1 MSNRQMPQ
9 AVEAEAAL
17 LGSMLLYPDA
27 IETAVEQGLTP
38 EEFYSVTNR
47 NIYQAIQSLYEEN
60 KPVLMETLKTRLS
73 DLNLSNAMEGE
84 DYLIQLVDMA
94 GSSSNAKHYVELIQD
109 KARIRRLIDTVEL
122 IKSDSFDAQYEM
134 DDVMDRAEK
143 SLLKVT
149 RSRRSTAFVSAKE
162 VVDETVELIQKM
174 SANRTP
180 VTGMKT
186 DFKQLDRVTNGF
198 QKGDLIILAARPSMG
213 KTAFALNLA
222 MNMAEQNNLPVAIF
236 SLEMDSSA
244 LIKRMLSSKSGLDG
258 NKLRS
263 GFGIT
268 SNDMNSLLEAKE
280 ELRNLP
286 LYFNDNSDAVTVGA
300 VASSC
305 RRLQS
310 EKGLGAIVIDYIQLM
325 SSGNSRGSDSRQ
337 QEVSDISRAL
347 KGIARELQV
356 PVIALSQ
363 LSRSVESRSSNKRP
377 MLSDLRESGALE
389 QDADMVLFLYRD
401 SYYEYTKEKD
411 SSQEEKYE
419 RSEDSDGI
427 EEMEVIIAKHR
438 NGATGTIKL
447 AYNRSI
453 NAFYDYDGYQS
464 EE

>member
-9 AVEAEAAL
+9 ALDAENAL
-17 LGSMLLYPDA
+17 LGSMLLFPEA
-27 IETAVEQGLTP
+27 VETAVEQDLKP
-38 EEFYSVTNR
+38 EEFFSVNNK
-47 NIYQAIQSLYEEN
+47 NIYQAILSLHEEH
-60 KPVLMETLKTRLS
+60 KPVLLETLKSRLA
-73 DLNLSNAMEGE
+73 DLN
-84 DYLIQLVDMA
+84 YLASLGSDEYLVQLVDSA

-109 KARIRRLIDTVEL
+109 KARIRSLIDTVEK
-122 IKSDSFDAQYEM
+122 IKTDSFDAQYQM
-134 DDVMDRAEK
+134 NDVMDRAEK
-143 SLLKVT
+143 SLLQVT
-149 RSRRSTAFVSAKE
+149 RSRRSTTFVTAKE

-236 SLEMDSSA
+236 SLEMDSAA
-244 LIKRMLSSKSGLDG
+244 LVKRMLSSKSGLDG

-263 GFGIT
+263 GYGIT
-268 SNDMNSLLEAKE
+268 TTDMNSLLEAKE
-280 ELRNLP
+280 QLRNFP
-286 LYFNDNSDAVTVGA
+286 LYFNDNPDAVTVGA

-305 RRLQS
+305 RRLQN

-389 QDADMVLFLYRD
+389 QDADMVLFLYRE

-411 SSQEEKYE
+411 GQEEKYE

-453 NAFYDYDGYQS
+453 NAFYDYDNYQDS
-464 EE
+464 VE